1 MKIYSRRYNF
11 FKSSFE
17 IYTKSGR
24 SYFFNVY
31 FPEVKDEI
39 IKIITKLNPKIEK
52 FLNFQAELEK
62 NDYTAKWVRHEIS
75 NFEYL
80 MIINLISGRSFH
92 NINEYPVFPWIL
104 TNYTSETLDLTD
116 ESNFRD
122 LGKPVGALNSK
133 NTQYYLDRYKNLC
146 DPQIPK
152 FHYGSHYSSA
162 GIIMYYLVRLEPF
175 TSLAIELQ
183 NGKFDIPDR
192 IFSNLSL
199 TWNSC
204 FTNASDV
211 KELIPEF
218 FYFPEF
224 LKNM

>member
-1 MKIYSRRYNF
+1 MIQASKKKHFAIKNIVKIYPRRYNF

-24 SYFFNVY
+24 SYFFNTY
-31 FPEVKDEI
+31 FSEIKDEVI
-39 IKIITKLNPKIEK
+39 QTISSINQKIEK
-52 FLNFQAELEK
+52 FSNQSGEFEK
-62 NDYTAKWVRHEIS
+62 YDYTTKWLHHKIS

-104 TNYTSETLDLTD
+104 TNFSSETLDLTD
-116 ESNFRD
+116 ERNFRD

-133 NTQYYLDRYKNLC
+133 NIQYYLDRYENLC

-162 GIIMYYLVRLEPF
+162 AIIMYYLVRFEPF

-183 NGKFDIPDR
+183 NGRYFD
-192 IFSNLSL
+192 FV
-199 TWNSC
+199 C
-204 FTNASDV
+204 FTCY
-211 KELIPEF
+211 LFIL
-218 FYFPEF
+218 F
-224 LKNM
+224 L